1 MRDTRYEIR
10 HTRKGMTLIEILVAI
25 AIIGVLLGVAV
36 YAGKAVYEQAKE
48 RSLESTFTILE
59 SALDEYKEYDRDGE
73 FPPDAGG
80 GVGDEWLRSEG
91 LYYELNR
98 FPVSR
103 KMLEKLNASLI
114 QNNFGGVSP
123 PEIYDPWDRVLDYRY
138 VPGVDHYPE
147 IKSAGPDKTFGTADD
162 INSKEK

>member
-36 YAGKAVYEQAKE
+36 YVGKAVYEQAKE
-48 RSLESTFTILE
+48 RSLESTFTIFE

-114 QNNFGGVSP
+114 SDSDGDDY

-138 VPGVDHYPE
+138 DPVVNHYPE
-147 IKSAGPDKTFGTADD
+147 IVSAGPNPLIGEDD
-162 INSKEK
+162 ISSRDK